1 VEKIIG
7 NHQDTES
14 PNVEDSMVDDQPVM
28 STVSEEV
35 LPVQTKVSAVDYNQ
49 VAAEPERVEDED
61 EIT

>member
-1 VEKIIG
+1 
-7 NHQDTES
+7 
-14 PNVEDSMVDDQPVM
+14 MVDDQPVM